1 VGTAVAESLGMR
13 KVLAVLLFAS
23 ACTTNVDGTSDDSD
37 DLDADPV
44 PGSPEAIAAAKITPI
59 RGADRAEEIDT
70 KAAKILLNDHGVK
83 YYGVYIGGPCDGG
96 SGWSKAG
103 VVALSHATG
112 WKFAPVYVGQQT
124 SSICGAHNLTDAQG
138 KADGK
143 RAAADMK
150 AFGWEPDR
158 DIPVF
163 LDLEAGTYFDHP
175 SASTA
180 YVRAWVNE
188 VHAQG
193 YRADVYSTPFG
204 LNTFHDAHVKIDGVW
219 AASYFYTGFAN
230 VVPADLDQMGSR
242 YRHTNRS
249 WQYAGGFEVSGV
261 GSVDGDTANM
271 LLAPK
276 PGGTNRPTTSHRE
289 VPAACGALQPTEGL
303 AVGESLSSCDG
314 TAKLSLS
321 TTGTLALAINGKTTW
336 SVPAEDAATAVLEDN
351 GELAIFDG
359 DGDQL
364 WAAGTGGYSDAAIQL
379 TSGGLTLVDDDGTS
393 LWSAATGMLVGDDD
407 GLLPATNDVIDGAVR

>member
-1 VGTAVAESLGMR
+1 MR

-23 ACTTNVDGTSDDSD
+23 ACTTTIDGTDDD

-59 RGADRAEEIDT
+59 RGADRAEEIT
-70 KAAKILLNDHGVK
+70 ASQAKVLLKDHGVK
-83 YYGVYIGGPCDGG
+83 YLGVYIGGPCDGG

-103 VVALSHATG
+103 VVAISHATG
-112 WKFAPVYVGQQT
+112 WKFAPIYVGQQT
-124 SSICGAHNLTDAQG
+124 SSICGAHDLTSSQG
-138 KADGK
+138 KIDGK

-158 DIPVF
+158 EIPVF
-163 LDLEAGTYFDHP
+163 LDLEAGTYFASP
-175 SASTA
+175 SASTS

-188 VHAQG
+188 VHAEG

-204 LNTFHDAHVKIDGVW
+204 LNTFHDAKVKIDGVF
-219 AASYFYTGFAN
+219 AASYFYNAFAN

-249 WQYAGGFEVSGV
+249 WQYAGNFDVSGV
-261 GSVDGDTANM
+261 GSVDADTANM

-289 VPAACGALQPTEGL
+289 IPAACGALQPIEGL
-303 AVGESLSSCDG
+303 AAGESLTSCDG
-314 TAKLSLS
+314 TA
-321 TTGTLALAINGKTTW
+321 TLALSDAGTLSLAANGKTTW
-336 SVPAEDAATAVLEDN
+336 SVPAEGAATAVLEDN
-351 GELAIFDG
+351 GELAIFDS

-364 WAAGTGGYSDAAIQL
+364 WAAGTGGYSDAALQL
-379 TSGGLTLVDDDGTS
+379 TSSGLVLVDDDGTA
-393 LWSAATGMLVGDDD
+393 LWSAKSGMLVADDD
-407 GLLPATNDVIDGAVR
+407 GLLPDENDTNDGAIR